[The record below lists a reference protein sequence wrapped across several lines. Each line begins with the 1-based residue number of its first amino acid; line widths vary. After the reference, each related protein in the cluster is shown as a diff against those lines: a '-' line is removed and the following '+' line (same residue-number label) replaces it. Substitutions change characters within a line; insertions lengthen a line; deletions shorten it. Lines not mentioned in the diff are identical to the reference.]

1 MKILSGFL
9 KNKNIYFKKN
19 KFIRPITSYNKKRI
33 INKLE
38 ILKNSNML
46 DLFSGSGN
54 IAFEFLSNNCKV
66 IAIDKYK
73 ISINLIK
80 YNIKLL
86 KIKKNFIYKKIDA
99 IKFLK
104 NNKKKFN
111 YIFIDP
117 PYKYN
122 FLKIKNILLII
133 YNKNFLKNNGIII
146 LSNLYK
152 YKYFFIKKPFYIIKN
167 KISSFLF
174 FK

>member
-1 MKILSGFL
+1 MKILSGYL
-9 KNKNIYFKKN
+9 KNKNIFFKKN

-33 INKLE
+33 INKLK
-38 ILKNSNML
+38 ILKNNNIL

-54 IAFEFLSNNCKV
+54 ISFEFLSNNCKV
-66 IAIDKYK
+66 IAIDKYQ

-86 KIKKNFIYKKIDA
+86 NIKKNFIYKKIDV

-111 YIFIDP
+111 FIFIDP

-122 FLKIKNILLII
+122 LFKINKILNIIFLKKIL
-133 YNKNFLKNNGIII
+133 KKNGIII
-146 LSNLYK
+146 LSNIYK
-152 YKYFFIKKPFYIIKN
+152 NKYFFIKKPFYIIKN
-167 KISSFLF
+167 KINNFYF